1 MHDYFYCYSYR
12 LMYFIKSC
20 GIDYEK
26 YGFNKNNGLKY
37 FMFERSEKLNNVLDK
52 WNDLK
57 SKEDKE

>member
-26 YGFNKNNGLKY
+26 YDFNKNNGLKY